1 MATKYKAIKV
11 DGVKHDEHRY
21 LMEQHVGRKLNSNE
35 LVHHLNENSRDNR
48 IENLTIMSRSEHARL
63 HGKEY
68 GFSEKA
74 RAARV
79 KKIKEEGH
87 PKLRKLSNDDVRY
100 IRQNYIPRD
109 KEFGERA
116 LARKYGLG
124 HSSLNRIINK
134 QCYKNV
140 D

>member
-11 DGVKHDEHRY
+11 DGIKHDEHRY
-21 LMEQHVGRKLNSNE
+21 
-35 LVHHLNENSRDNR
+35 
-48 IENLTIMSRSEHARL
+48 
-63 HGKEY
+63 
-68 GFSEKA
+68 
-74 RAARV
+74 
-79 KKIKEEGH
+79 
-87 PKLRKLSNDDVRY
+87 
-100 IRQNYIPRD
+100 YIPRD